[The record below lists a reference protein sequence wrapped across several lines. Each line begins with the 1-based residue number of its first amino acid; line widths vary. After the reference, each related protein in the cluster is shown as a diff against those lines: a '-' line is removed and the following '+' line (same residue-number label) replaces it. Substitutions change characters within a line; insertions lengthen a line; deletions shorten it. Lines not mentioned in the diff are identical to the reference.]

1 MQMNQVPVYQRSTGK
16 QISNPQE
23 VQSKTEIDYL
33 KYINFELA
41 ELYFPIFV
49 LQINFD
55 VFPLRNRKHGN
66 QYKMQQNNQQQ

>member
-1 MQMNQVPVYQRSTGK
+1 
-16 QISNPQE
+16 
-23 VQSKTEIDYL
+23 
-33 KYINFELA
+33 
-41 ELYFPIFV
+41 V